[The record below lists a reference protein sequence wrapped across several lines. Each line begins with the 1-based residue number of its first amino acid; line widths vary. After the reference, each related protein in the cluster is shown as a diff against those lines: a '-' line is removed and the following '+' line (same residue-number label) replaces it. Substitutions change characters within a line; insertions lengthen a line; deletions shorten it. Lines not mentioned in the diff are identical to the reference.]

1 MTRNAAPVLPTDI
14 SPAYAVSCS
23 FCYADEINRK
33 RTGTYPA
40 DAVITLRE
48 LLRFDFLVFLGYLY
62 DPESAEPV
70 RQVAFANELLDIKLT
85 TQQFF
90 SFRSEN
96 SLDPDLLKKVPDSLK
111 YFVKDDLSP
120 QSRRTESGVSISRFL
135 VNTFRDLGLEYIA
148 YGGVSDLE
156 VQRLTDYI
164 NMLND
169 FLKSYDLYYAHDPL
183 RMGGKG
189 DPNYGMPRVQQAM
202 PDATVDMTVAASYFD
217 EDEKPVVHTVLEG
230 IDYPEAPE
238 KYRNGIDMPGY
249 KEKPKNFGSPA
260 EDKGTRGNAAI
271 RRAEEEDLSPV
282 LNKDEKQE
290 EKEAPKGRIERRQ
303 AEAEQQIS
311 APSQS
316 SVEDLME
323 ELDRLIGLKAVKKNL
338 NNLINVI
345 RIRKLREKMG
355 LAKAEMSLHMVF
367 SGNPGTGKT
376 TVARLLARI
385 YKALGSGSKGQLWEG
400 DRAGL
405 VEGYVGQTAQKT
417 QEVIDSAMGGI
428 LFIDEAYTLTNK
440 KENGDFG
447 QEAVDTLLKRMEDD
461 RDSFVVIAAGYSGP
475 MEEFLQSN
483 PGLRSRFSKV
493 IEFEDYTES
502 ELYAIFSKMCSEQD
516 YSLTEEADQHVKDHF
531 HNLVENK
538 EEHFANAREVRNFF
552 ERCIE
557 RQSSRLVEEQSMD
570 LKDITTFTL
579 PDVTE

>member
-33 RTGTYPA
+33 KTGTYPA

-202 PDATVDMTVAASYFD
+202 PDATVDMTVAASYFV

-290 EKEAPKGRIERRQ
+290 DKEAPKGRIERRQ

-385 YKALGSGSKGQLWEG
+385 YKALGVVSKGQLVEV